1 MSGSSAAPPTVEL
14 DFLGIGTTTTMGH
27 HHHHRGGDI
36 FSSSS
41 SSSSSPK
48 SQFQK
53 FLERERSFRGIRGG
67 AAAREVIPNLLSS
80 EVLKCVIATRKSA
93 VASSEN
99 VLEKPKTKPMTIFY
113 GGRVSVYDVTPD
125 KVG

>member
-1 MSGSSAAPPTVEL
+1 MSRSSASPPTVEL

-27 HHHHRGGDI
+27 HHHHRGGDT
-36 FSSSS
+36 FSS

-53 FLERERSFRGIRGG
+53 FLECERSFRGIRGG

-93 VASSEN
+93 IASSEN

>member
-1 MSGSSAAPPTVEL
+1 MSGSSAAPPTMEL

-41 SSSSSPK
+41 SSPK

-67 AAAREVIPNLLSS
+67 AASREVIPNLLSS

-93 VASSEN
+93 IASSEN
-99 VLEKPKTKPMTIFY
+99 VLEKPKTNPMTIFY
-113 GGRVSVYDVTPD
+113 RGCVSVYDVTPD